1 MPRSASA
8 PGGPPNFDARIA
20 SASRV
25 LVLGIGG
32 GGDVVGCV
40 GVGRRCELLGTEF
53 VLGGVAWE
61 RLPIDPVPGPR
72 PADQIDAGRTVG
84 ERAVIAGPRTSTPE
98 GVLFSESHVA
108 AHLGAETVLIDV
120 TAGAVGAAD
129 GVVAAAAE
137 LGCDLVVYADVGG
150 DAIATGQEP
159 GLGSPLCDAVMLA
172 AGVHASDELEGVIA
186 VIGAGCDGELTIAEV
201 LDRIG
206 ALAAARAW
214 IGGFQIEPEAAE
226 EILRAAEP
234 TGTEASVQLAR
245 SALGARGEVEIRGG
259 RRRLTLSPLSAL
271 GFGFDLA
278 AALAQLPLVSAVL
291 DSETLEQARVAL
303 NDLGVTTELDYE
315 QLNA

>member
-1 MPRSASA
+1 LD
-8 PGGPPNFDARIA
+8 FDARVA
-20 SASRV
+20 AATRA

-32 GGDVVGCV
+32 GGDVVGSI
-40 GVGRRCELLGTEF
+40 GVGRRCEALGTEF

-72 PADQIDAGRTVG
+72 PADQIHGGRRAGS
-84 ERAVIAGPRTSTPE
+84 RAVITDGTASTPE

-108 AHLGAETVLIDV
+108 AHLDAETVLIDI
-120 TAGAVGAAD
+120 TEGAVGAAE
-129 GVVAAAAE
+129 GIAAAAGE

-150 DAIATGQEP
+150 DAIATGAEP

-172 AGVHASDELEGVIA
+172 SGLRLNAELDGVIA
-186 VIGAGCDGELTIAEV
+186 LIGAGCDGELTMAEV

-206 ALAAARAW
+206 ALAEARSW
-214 IGGFQIEPEAAE
+214 IGTFQIEPDAAE

-245 SALGARGEVEIRGG
+245 SALGERGEVEIRGG
-259 RRRLTLSPLSAL
+259 RRHLVLSPLSAL
-271 GFGFDLA
+271 GFCFDLEL
-278 AALAQLPLVSAVL
+278 ALPQLPLVAAVL
-291 DSETLEQARVAL
+291 ESATLEAGRDAL
-303 NDLGVTTELDYE
+303 NELGVSTELDYE